1 MLIPYILF
9 PLADSNGIIPI
20 DVVITGPTP
29 DPAAATQSIQR
40 LVAKHIKHLYG
51 PWKSRYCDIPYRAW

>member
-1 MLIPYILF
+1 MLVPYILL

-29 DPAAATQSIQR
+29 DPDAATASVQR
-40 LVAKHIKHLYG
+40 LVAKHINHLHG
-51 PWKSRYCDIPYRAW
+51 PWKNRYCDIPYRAW